1 MKWENRLKGG
11 RSEMMVS
18 LDGTDFRIREP
29 IPFNKK
35 WFSHKFKGP
44 GIRYE
49 IGVSISHGD
58 IVWASGGF
66 PCGEWTD
73 LKIACDLY
81 VHIAKNEITLA
92 DKGYR
97 FHRSFRTPRTAGEK
111 RVLARHETLNG
122 RLKNFEALSTRYRH
136 SLKKHPMIFHAIVN
150 IVQCTIESGEILF
163 DL

>member
-1 MKWENRLKGG
+1 MY
-11 RSEMMVS
+11 VS

-49 IGVSISHGD
+49 IGICIQSGE

-66 PCGEWTD
+66 PCGEWSD
-73 LKIACDLY
+73 IKIARDSY
-81 VHIAKNEITLA
+81 VNFSGNEITLA

-97 FHRSFRTPRTAGEK
+97 GIDNFKIPTNQAEK
-111 RVLARHETLNG
+111 SILARHETLNG
-122 RLKNFEALSTRYRH
+122 RLKNFRILNTTFRH
-136 SLKKHPMIFHAIVN
+136 PLHKHPKIFHACIN
-150 IVQCTIESGEILF
+150 IIQISITNGECVFEL
-163 DL
+163 